1 MLSLNLNQLHRPD
14 NRSAF
19 LDIYRGTAV
28 LLMIVFHFCWDLRH
42 FGYLDYSLTAPFWV
56 GFRTVIVF
64 LFLSAIGWSSY
75 LAVHAGQ
82 PFSRFRKHM
91 AVLLFAATLI
101 SLVTY
106 IIFPKQWIFFGI
118 LHFIFFASIAVR
130 PLAQRPVISLA
141 LGIVIAAIYW
151 LTDWFAF
158 PDFKHFLYNDLHL
171 PRKTVDII
179 APLPWISVVFI
190 GPILGYLKIH
200 TFMVPSNLVTAAITF
215 FGRYALRV
223 YLIHQIILFTLVA
236 AAHYLINFFI

>member
-1 MLSLNLNQLHRPD
+1 MLSLNLNQLHKPD

-42 FGYLDYSLTAPFWV
+42 FGYLDYSLTSPFWV
-56 GFRTVIVF
+56 GFRAVIVF

-75 LAVHAGQ
+75 LAVQSGQ

-91 AVLLFAATLI
+91 AVLLLAATSI

-118 LHFIFFASIAVR
+118 LHFIFLASIAVR
-130 PLAQRPVISLA
+130 PMARTPFISLA
-141 LGIVIAAIYW
+141 LAVAIAAMYW

-158 PDFKHFLYNDLHL
+158 TDFKHVLYNDLNL

-179 APLPWISVVFI
+179 APIPWICAVFI
-190 GPILGYLKIH
+190 GPIFGYLKIH
-200 TFMVPSNLVTAAITF
+200 TFRLPSNLITAGIAVM
-215 FGRYALRV
+215 GRYALRV
-223 YLIHQIILFTLVA
+223 YLTHQIILFSLVA
-236 AAHYLINFFI
+236 TAHYLITKLT